1 MTISNDRTDNE
12 RLAQQPDWA
21 SAPAHD
27 PDQPVEAPTEH
38 VYTDRVD
45 PAIDESAPQATP
57 AVAATAGEQAPAPA
71 PAASSRDDELRS
83 NAPSENGATAAE
95 SLNGTVGSERHAA
108 TERPATDSAI
118 GAEEAAVATPAQGSG
133 PAQGSVTSS
142 ATDDGGAVS
151 DSLFEGDLAGLRS
164 RWNDV
169 QAAFV
174 DDPRDCVQQ
183 ADGLVTDVVEQLT
196 ANFSQARTRL
206 EEQWD
211 RGEEASTE
219 DLRIALQ
226 GYRQFFERL
235 LSV

>member
-1 MTISNDRTDNE
+1 MTISNDRTENE

-21 SAPAHD
+21 SAPGHD
-27 PDQPVEAPTEH
+27 PDQTGGAPTEH
-38 VYTDRVD
+38 VYTERDQRSAGD
-45 PAIDESAPQATP
+45 PRSERRPATPPTDEGWAPVPDQAETSFDDDVRSAPRSKGGAS
-57 AVAATAGEQAPAPA
+57 AG
-71 PAASSRDDELRS
+71 D
-83 NAPSENGATAAE
+83 

-108 TERPATDSAI
+108 TEPRAADSAI
-118 GAEEAAVATPAQGSG
+118 GAEGVAASAAPAQGS
-133 PAQGSVTSS
+133 ATNS
-142 ATDDGGAVS
+142 AARDGGAES

-183 ADGLVTDVVEQLT
+183 ADGLVSDVVHQLT